1 MWSQRDWETRSTLLP
16 SSARSWEAPEA
27 LRWGELCLGL
37 LAPSPETLSLSRN
50 AVHCKNNMV
59 TIITKVHHW
68 EFTPSLSWDW
78 ITLDSISFSYPNSYE
93 VDTIITI
100 FPATKIRL
108 REGES
113 PAQIHCSE
121 VLDWGFEPSLEFVPL
136 RGAQKP
142 QMTGFLWVVRMFRG
156 YLLGRSNLNS
166 QREAVGS
173 GSALRKPMS
182 EVGQDGPKRREEC
195 EKLLGRQQHRQGS
208 EDIHHCCN
216 SQELSTEVPCAG
228 DSDEW
233 EGKACALPS
242 QSL

>member
-1 MWSQRDWETRSTLLP
+1 MWFQRDWEIRSALLS

-78 ITLDSISFSYPNSYE
+78 ITVDSILFSYPHSYE
-93 VDTIITI
+93 VGNIIITI
-100 FPATKIRL
+100 LPATKIRL

-113 PAQIHCSE
+113 SAQIHCSE
-121 VLDWGFEPSLEFVPL
+121 MLDWGFEPSLEFVPL
-136 RGAQKP
+136 RGAWKP
-142 QMTGFLWVVRMFRG
+142 QMTGLLWVVRMCRG
-156 YLLGRSNLNS
+156 YLLGRSDLNS

-173 GSALRKPMS
+173 GSAFKEPRS
-182 EVGQDGPKRREEC
+182 EVGQDG
-195 EKLLGRQQHRQGS
+195 S
-208 EDIHHCCN
+208 
-216 SQELSTEVPCAG
+216 
-228 DSDEW
+228 
-233 EGKACALPS
+233 
-242 QSL
+242 